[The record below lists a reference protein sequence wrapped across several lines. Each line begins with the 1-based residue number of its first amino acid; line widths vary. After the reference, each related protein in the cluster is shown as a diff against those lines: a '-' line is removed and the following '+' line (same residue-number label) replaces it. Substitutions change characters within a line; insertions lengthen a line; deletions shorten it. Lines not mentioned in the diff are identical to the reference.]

1 MPILSEEQK
10 QSILKKKLLDEYM
23 ASKGEIDKDQATA
36 DNMQAFAGI
45 GNALGKA
52 ATDYRNSQNS
62 GTFLY
67 QNPFKDR
74 GDKPTMIGGEDIE
87 WDDRTLN
94 NIADKYSDSV
104 KNKRKN
110 AIEELSTRQK
120 LTEWDRENANA
131 ERDDAFE
138 GEKQKYEKGKW
149 AHEES
154 RRAPKDAY
162 DDRKMAYDT
171 GKWAHEESRR
181 AGDDA
186 FEDYQRG
193 QKKRED
199 IFDNTKRQFE
209 SDSLTPGSK
218 VSENAKLLWQAMMLS
233 KAKEAERA
241 GDKEG
246 AKAIRSMIKSSNM
259 SSKEY
264 YDSVKLDPDYK
275 TLISADLANKRIE
288 ADKIKE
294 RDKGDNMPLDK
305 KKFVDKL
312 ATEQAS
318 RYSITNQ
325 LQSSLDEFRKAK
337 NEDDK
342 IRYGQTLLKL
352 LNSDQNPDAI
362 GAEES
367 KRIGSEL
374 EFQLFNLK
382 NPGPMFGRD
391 LSAFERKI
399 QSKINAQKE
408 TYKKNQQAIDGTMGR
423 PVEPEKPSAPTPT
436 KRRRIN
442 SIDDL

>member
-10 QSILKKKLLDEYM
+10 SSLLKKKLHDEYL

-36 DNMQAFAGI
+36 DKMQAFAGI

-67 QNPFKDR
+67 QNAFKDR

-94 NIADKYSDSV
+94 NIADKYSDAV

-120 LTEWDRENANA
+120 LTQWDRENANA

-138 GEKQKYEKGKW
+138 AEKQKYEKGKW

-171 GKWAHEESRR
+171 EKWAHEESRR

-199 IFDNTKRQFE
+199 SFDNTKRQFE

-218 VSENAKLLWQAMMLS
+218 VSENAKLLWQSMMLS

-259 SSKEY
+259 SAKEY

-275 TLISADLANKRIE
+275 TIISADLANKKIE
-288 ADKIKE
+288 ADKEKGGGLGLYEESMVRDLAKKNAQKESVANQIQSALDQIK
-294 RDKGDNMPLDK
+294 
-305 KKFVDKL
+305 
-312 ATEQAS
+312 AT
-318 RYSITNQ
+318 
-325 LQSSLDEFRKAK
+325 K
-337 NEDDK
+337 NPDDK
-342 IRYGQTLLKL
+342 YFLAQSLLTT
-352 LNSDQNPDAI
+352 LNSLEGPNALSEGERKMLAGQLTFSYGNFTNDNPI
-362 GAEES
+362 
-367 KRIGSEL
+367 
-374 EFQLFNLK
+374 Q
-382 NPGPMFGRD
+382 FGRD
-391 LSAFERKI
+391 LKGFENTVQGIINGVRGGI
-399 QSKINAQKE
+399 SKNKTKADIVA
-408 TYKKNQQAIDGTMGR
+408 GR
-423 PVEPEKPSAPTPT
+423 PVQPEKPSAPTPT